1 MRSGRSEKY
10 SQKSFIIQMAAE
22 EKTETLCC
30 VFSRYLGLFFEGV
43 ISTLQLL
50 HLLLGSVV
58 FSHVGPLCGNGL
70 QRTAVTQ
77 YFFIEKLE

>member
-1 MRSGRSEKY
+1 MKPYVVGKN
-10 SQKSFIIQMAAE
+10 
-22 EKTETLCC
+22 
-30 VFSRYLGLFFEGV
+30 LGLFFEGV
-43 ISTLQLL
+43 VSTLQLL

-58 FSHVGPLCGNGL
+58 LRHIGPLCGNGL